1 MLSKKRIKFRAREK
15 NVQRKTK
22 EADNK
27 LNIIGKNIFIS
38 AGCFVASESSFEN
51 SHMNTFASAGL
62 LLWMISE
69 STHSNIFVHFIFHNP

>member
-51 SHMNTFASAGL
+51 SHSYEYL
-62 LLWMISE
+62 CVCW
-69 STHSNIFVHFIFHNP
+69 STALDDLRVYP